1 MAVCKVIP
9 APAAS
14 CATGVGG
21 IKKIEFKAWDDAVA
35 DQFTGY
41 PTGFVA
47 LKIEEGRCNYSEVP
61 SGAGKAVTQ
70 TVNIMLLERE
80 ANRAESAFLD
90 AILSNRRIVCM
101 VTGNDGNELMFGID
115 QGLMLTGGDTVSG
128 ANMGDFKGSN
138 LVLTGTQKGYAKV
151 N

>member
-9 APAAS
+9 APTAS

-61 SGAGKAVTQ
+61 AGSGKAVTQ
-70 TVNIMLLERE
+70 TVNIMLLESE
-80 ANRAESAFLD
+80 QNRAANGFLD
-90 AILSNRRIVCM
+90 SLLSNKRIVCM
-101 VTGNDGNELMFGID
+101 ITGNDGAELMFGAD

-128 ANMGDFKGSN
+128 AAMGDFKGSN
-138 LVLTGTQKGYAKV
+138 IVLTGTQKGYAKV